1 MSHWNVT
8 YPKDQYSSGTYE
20 VQVEI
25 YRWTLFYWNI
35 GSKRLYFELTRE
47 YRVRKTKRPQAE
59 LWWWWG
65 GMGRKAYRRLPII
78 YFSNIFLVIYFST
91 PVSLES
97 GRSFS
102 SSRLVL
108 SLFLL

>member
-35 GSKRLYFELTRE
+35 GSKRLYFDLTRE
-47 YRVRKTKRPQAE
+47 YPHELFFETEKLSQAHLHVAFFKLE
-59 LWWWWG
+59 LV
-65 GMGRKAYRRLPII
+65 
-78 YFSNIFLVIYFST
+78 SFLH
-91 PVSLES
+91 
-97 GRSFS
+97 
-102 SSRLVL
+102 
-108 SLFLL
+108 

>member
-25 YRWTLFYWNI
+25 YRWTLFFWNI

-47 YRVRKTKRPQAE
+47 YSQINDILREVKQNFT
-59 LWWWWG
+59 
-65 GMGRKAYRRLPII
+65 
-78 YFSNIFLVIYFST
+78 VYFST
-91 PVSLES
+91 TVDSINLAVYYSHP
-97 GRSFS
+97 
-102 SSRLVL
+102 LVQHFQYL
-108 SLFLL
+108 CTTYD

>member
-47 YRVRKTKRPQAE
+47 YCVRKTKRQQAE
-59 LWWWWG
+59 YG
-65 GMGRKAYRRLPII
+65 A
-78 YFSNIFLVIYFST
+78 
-91 PVSLES
+91 PV
-97 GRSFS
+97 
-102 SSRLVL
+102 
-108 SLFLL
+108 